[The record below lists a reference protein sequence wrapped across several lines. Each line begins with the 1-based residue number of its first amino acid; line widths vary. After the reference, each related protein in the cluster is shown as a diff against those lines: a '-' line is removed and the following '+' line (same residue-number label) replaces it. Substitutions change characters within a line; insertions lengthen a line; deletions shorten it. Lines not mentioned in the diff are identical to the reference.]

1 MRALLLLFTGGWTV
15 CTAGSALASE
25 TITVPLTLLKTCH
38 AVVPVTINGKGPF
51 RLVLDTGS
59 PVTFVSNP
67 AARRAGLIT
76 EKTAQTPAL
85 MGLRG
90 AVTAKTFSVGNVNLS
105 DFNLLVLD
113 HPIIGLIA
121 QVDGPVDGIV
131 GFTFFARFRTVI
143 DYAAGQVT
151 FTPAA
156 YQPADVVQMLT
167 ARLMQRGPEVRV
179 QRSAALWGLRVEKEN
194 SDEAEGVRVSRIY
207 TDSAAEEA
215 GLRVGD
221 RILAIDG
228 RWTDSVPEAYEVLA
242 QVRPGQEVAVEVLR
256 GGQVLSVR
264 VRPRTGF

>member
-1 MRALLLLFTGGWTV
+1 MRAMLLF
-15 CTAGSALASE
+15 AGLWATCASGAALASE
-25 TITVPLTLLKTCH
+25 TIAVPLTLLKTCH

-59 PVTFVSNP
+59 PVTFVSNQV
-67 AARRAGLIT
+67 ARRAGLIT
-76 EKTAQTPAL
+76 EKTARTPAL

-90 AVTAKTFSVGNVNLS
+90 MVSAKNFAVGNVNLP
-105 DFNLLVLD
+105 DFSLLVLD

-151 FTPAA
+151 FTPVA
-156 YQPADVVQMLT
+156 YQPADVVQVLT
-167 ARLMQRGPEVRV
+167 ARLMQRGPAVRV
-179 QRSAALWGLRVEKEN
+179 QRSAALWGLRVEKEK

-207 TDSAAEEA
+207 RGSAAEEA
-215 GLRVGD
+215 GLRIGD
-221 RILAIDG
+221 RILSIDG

-242 QVRPGQEVAVEVLR
+242 QVKPGQEVAVEILR
-256 GGQVLSVR
+256 AGQVLSVR
-264 VRPRTGF
+264 VRPRAGF